1 MAIFTFFIA
10 QLAPLAGPL
19 TIFGLSPAVS
29 AAIISAGRAALW
41 SIAGA
46 ALSQPKVPRQ
56 QVQATLS
63 QTDGPRIR
71 AYGRNLLGGQRAF
84 FEAHNDH
91 LHQIIVAHHGQVD
104 GLIRVWIDGE
114 PVSTEASPP
123 GVDGGGRVN
132 RYLAVFVKDGS
143 GEGGDYSGVFD
154 ADGLGWSDLT
164 EAFPALWTPQHRL
177 QNQATIYSVF
187 GDPSDE
193 DFVKYFPKAAY
204 TVVQA
209 EVRGSLVRDLSG
221 EMVYSENAGLCIRDL
236 MTHADG
242 WNFPQTKLDAA
253 IWSRFVAT
261 CAQPVPVAG
270 GDAEPRYRICG
281 FYSLDDPLKE
291 VTARMLSACDGQIY
305 ETADG
310 KIGILGGIW
319 SVPDVT
325 ITADDILSI
334 EMQDGFDPFSDY
346 NVLNGTFVSPAHNYQ
361 PTPVMPLRDIA
372 AADRY
377 GERAEQFDNDMVPS
391 SGQLQRL
398 MKIRYAKDHR
408 EQVGTIRTNLVG
420 MKARWPKGDGVHT
433 IRIVAEE
440 FGIDGVF
447 EVTSHA
453 FSIPDGYCDIGIAS
467 IANPYGWTAAE
478 ERPLPPAVAD
488 LGKPDHTV
496 LPPQNPVVVQQQV
509 LVSGAVQGVK
519 LVVTV
524 DDPGRESLTLKAQVA
539 QGEHAAN
546 STSARWVEMP
556 VAAYRAETG
565 VLDDRQSYTV
575 RVKWAGRTEWI
586 VAGVVEVVANP
597 AAPDP
602 PTAFS
607 ALRAGGATALDW
619 RNASS
624 GFWRTQIL
632 RNESNDSAT
641 ATVIASVD
649 GVAGQVSSY
658 EDPVTGTGQRWYWAR
673 TVNASGVTSALTG
686 PETVTL

>member
-1 MAIFTFFIA
+1 MPGF
-10 QLAPLAGPL
+10 AGSL
-19 TIFGLSPAVS
+19 SLFGLSPAVT
-29 AAIISAGRAALW
+29 AAIISTGRAALW
-41 SIAGA
+41 SLAA
-46 ALSQPKVPRQ
+46 SALSQPKVPRQ

-71 AYGRNLLGGQRAF
+71 AYGRNLMGGQRAF
-84 FEAHNDH
+84 FEAHSDH
-91 LHQIIVAHHGQVD
+91 LHQIIVAHHGQLD
-104 GLIRVWIDGE
+104 GLIRIWIDGE
-114 PVSTEASPP
+114 PKVTEVTPP
-123 GVDGGGRVN
+123 EADGGGRIN
-132 RYLAVFVKDGS
+132 RYLAVLFKDGS
-143 GEGGDYSGVFD
+143 AEGGNYGGVFD
-154 ADGLGWSDLT
+154 GDGLGWSDLT
-164 EAFPALWTPQHRL
+164 EAFPELWTPQHRL
-177 QNQATIYSVF
+177 QNQATIYAVF

-193 DFVKYFPKAAY
+193 DFVKFFPKGAY

-221 EMVYSENAGLCIRDL
+221 SMVYSENAGLCIRDL
-236 MTHADG
+236 MTHVDG
-242 WNFPQTKLDAA
+242 WNIPLNRLDALSWA
-253 IWSRFVAT
+253 RFVNSCGEA
-261 CAQPVPVAG
+261 VPLAAG
-270 GDAEPRYRICG
+270 GTEPRYRLCG
-281 FYSLDDPLKE
+281 FYSLDDPLKD

-310 KIGILGGIW
+310 TVGILGGSW
-319 SVPDVT
+319 SEPDVT
-325 ITADDILSI
+325 ITARDILSI
-334 EMQDGFDPFSDY
+334 EMQDGFDPFTDY

-361 PTPVMPLRDIA
+361 PTPVTELRDVSA
-372 AADRY
+372 VDKY
-377 GERAEQFDNDMVPS
+377 GERSQQFEPDMVPS
-391 SGQLQRL
+391 GGQLQRL

-408 EQVGTIRTNLVG
+408 EQVGTIRANLVG
-420 MKARWPKGDGVHT
+420 MKARWPKGDGIHT
-433 IRIVAEE
+433 IRIVADE
-440 FGIDGVF
+440 FNINGVF
-447 EVTSHA
+447 EVTSHT

-478 ERPLPPAVAD
+478 ERPLPPSVAD

-496 LPPQNPVVVQQQV
+496 LPPQSPVVVQQQV

-556 VAAYRAETG
+556 VAAYRAETS

-575 RVKWAGRTEWI
+575 RVKWAGRTDWI

-597 AAPDP
+597 TAPDP

-607 ALRAGGATALDW
+607 ALRAGGTTALDW
-619 RNASS
+619 RNAAS

-632 RNESNDSAT
+632 RNESNNSAT

-658 EDPVTGTGQRWYWAR
+658 EDPVSGTGQRWYWAR

>member
-1 MAIFTFFIA
+1 MVVFTY
-10 QLAPLAGPL
+10 LATTSLWASISGAL
-19 TIFGLSPAVS
+19 GLSANVAAAVIS
-29 AAIISAGRAALW
+29 VGQSLSWSLAASLLTR
-41 SIAGA
+41 S
-46 ALSQPKVPRQ
+46 KVSGQ
-56 QVQATLS
+56 QVQATIS
-63 QTDGPRIR
+63 QTDAPRIR
-71 AYGRNLLGGQRAF
+71 AYGRNLLGGQRVF
-84 FEAHNDH
+84 FESHDDH

-132 RYLAVFVKDGS
+132 RYLAVFLKDGS
-143 GEGGDYSGVFD
+143 GEGGDYGGVFD

-193 DFVKYFPKAAY
+193 DFVKYFPKGAY

-221 EMVYSENAGLCIRDL
+221 AMVYSENAGLCIRDL
-236 MTHADG
+236 MTHVDG
-242 WNFPQTKLDAA
+242 WN
-253 IWSRFVAT
+253 I
-261 CAQPVPVAG
+261 PVARLDTASWQAFVNLCGQAVQLADG
-270 GDAEPRYRICG
+270 GTEMRYRLCG
-281 FYSLDDPLKE
+281 FYSLDDALKGT
-291 VTARMLSACDGQIY
+291 TARMLATCDGQIY
-305 ETADG
+305 ETAEG
-310 KIGILGGIW
+310 KIGILGGQW
-319 SVPDVT
+319 SEPDVT

-334 EMQDGFDPFSDY
+334 EMTDGYDPFTDY
-346 NVLNGTFVSPAHNYQ
+346 NVLKGSFVSPLHAYQ
-361 PTPVMPLRDIA
+361 STEVAELRDEA
-372 AADRY
+372 SLATQE
-377 GERAEQFDNDMVPS
+377 ERVEQYDNDMVPS
-391 SGQLQRL
+391 NVQMQRL
-398 MKIRYAKDHR
+398 MKIKFAKDRR
-408 EQVGTIRTNLVG
+408 EHTGTIRTNLVG
-420 MKARWPKGDGVHT
+420 LKARWPKGDGIHT

-478 ERPLPPAVAD
+478 ERPLPPSVAD

-575 RVKWAGRTEWI
+575 RVKWAGRTDWI
-586 VAGVVEVVANP
+586 VAGVVHVVANP
-597 AAPDP
+597 TPPDP

-607 ALRAGGATALDW
+607 ASRAGGATALDW
-619 RNASS
+619 RNAAS

-658 EDPVTGTGQRWYWAR
+658 EDPITGTGQRWYWAR
-673 TVNASGVTSALTG
+673 TVNASGVTSILTG